1 MPMWKYCMGKIGDW
15 IERLIGANK
24 AQTSWQQP
32 IIYAKNNAN
41 IIYSLTIPQTSVP
54 ENTHT
59 HVHMHR
65 HAYTQKQIHKYFLW
79 CRILK

>member
-24 AQTSWQQP
+24 AQTSWQKP
-32 IIYAKNNAN
+32 IIYAKNNVN

-59 HVHMHR
+59 CA
-65 HAYTQKQIHKYFLW
+65 HAQTCIHIKTNTQ
-79 CRILK
+79 ILSFM